1 MILLDQIAFGPARK
15 PYQRVVLNPDL
26 QIRGGHPDPEI
37 RGEPQS
43 QKKFYSAP
51 RASVWSNNNKGG
63 GGGPS
68 SPGSTTRYS
77 FDLFTHKNGAFGV
90 ISVTEQSCA
99 VLCQS
104 LK

>member
-15 PYQRVVLNPDL
+15 PYQIVVLNPDL

-51 RASVWSNNNKGG
+51 WASVWSNNNKGVRG
-63 GGGPS
+63 ALPLIHHQIQL
-68 SPGSTTRYS
+68 
-77 FDLFTHKNGAFGV
+77 LFTRKNGAFGV

-99 VLCQS
+99 ALCQS

>member
-15 PYQRVVLNPDL
+15 PYQIVVLNPDL
-26 QIRGGHPDPEI
+26 QI

-51 RASVWSNNNKGG
+51 RASVWSNNNKGVRG
-63 GGGPS
+63 ALPLIHHQIQL
-68 SPGSTTRYS
+68 
-77 FDLFTHKNGAFGV
+77 LFTRKNGAFGV

-99 VLCQS
+99 ALCQS

>member
-15 PYQRVVLNPDL
+15 PYQIVVLNPDL

-51 RASVWSNNNKGG
+51 RVSVWSNNNKGG
-63 GGGPS
+63 GGGALAPLD
-68 SPGSTTRYS
+68 PPPDTASTYS
-77 FDLFTHKNGAFGV
+77 HIKM
-90 ISVTEQSCA
+90 
-99 VLCQS
+99 VL
-104 LK
+104 LA